1 MRHFAFVVAV
11 MASLGAISGVM
22 AEFCDPYIDRQ
33 NQLQEGF
40 RCPVKEIVPSGGKN
54 FNGEESYCCGSCI
67 YKFCC
72 NTIENRVDQSDCDLG
87 EIRRSNMLSP
97 PTFTANSGGGGGGG
111 STKPQNISLK
121 GGKVRSSKGNE
132 FEVID
137 PMDDGSTKFGSGGGG
152 GGGSAGG
159 KNGGKEDPK
168 GKKGFVDI
176 VKDGVK
182 IKLDQAIEDAKGG
195 DIGSVIGVIV
205 AGVFTV
211 IVSLVA
217 VISCVICC
225 CRKSKSKRQQWR
237 QGGGPGAPGVKR
249 SLSSASLHHGA
260 EGKGESKRHSALYP
274 SIPNTPMNTNGRY
287 SSAGRLSKV
296 RDYIS
301 YSLPH
306 SRGREPRQP
315 LWGHEGSRES
325 FNAQAFFSR
334 QQMRNLQD
342 RYPEGDSDESATAT
356 PSPVHRAIS
365 ASKSRSR
372 GGHCNTIHGGAP
384 CNCHHGGGG
393 GGSCGGA
400 CGGGNHHGGCG
411 GGGDGGVRPQ
421 SCCVGG
427 YGGGNGGNFPPPP
440 PQNMGGQ
447 PGGFNMPNGMVPQA
461 FANPYAYPNPA
472 MVPFSTGGNHHH
484 HHQQQQ
490 QHNVNL
496 PPSMIASYPP
506 PSHTPSAMSPFVSSG
521 LYPQVSQALDASG
534 SSIAV
539 PAASPLPPPPP
550 PESSE
555 GATQPTA
562 PPPTGS
568 LTQPPAFNPH
578 YV

>member
-1 MRHFAFVVAV
+1 MWRLPVIVATL
-11 MASLGAISGVM
+11 ALLGYATVAR

-87 EIRRSNMLSP
+87 EIRRSNLLST
-97 PTFTANSGGGGGGG
+97 PTFTANNNGGNYGGGIK
-111 STKPQNISLK
+111 KPANVSAK
-121 GGKVRSSKGNE
+121 GGKNRSSKVKE

-137 PMDDGSTKFGSGGGG
+137 PMDDGGTKFSSGGGSTV
-152 GGGSAGG
+152 GSTDGE
-159 KNGGKEDPK
+159 NGGKDDSK
-168 GKKGFVDI
+168 GDKGFVDI

-182 IKLDQAIEDAKGG
+182 IKLDQAIQDAKGG

-205 AGVFTV
+205 AGVFAV
-211 IVSLVA
+211 IVALVA

-225 CRKSKSKRQQWR
+225 CRKSKSKQQQQWR
-237 QGGGPGAPGVKR
+237 QSGIGGPGGPSVKR
-249 SLSSASLHHGA
+249 SLSSASLHHGV
-260 EGKGESKRHSALYP
+260 EGKESKRHSALYP

-315 LWGHEGSRES
+315 LWGHESSRES

-342 RYPEGDSDESATAT
+342 RYAEGDSDESATAT

-365 ASKSRSR
+365 ASKNRSR
-372 GGHCNTIHGGAP
+372 GGHCNTLHGNGA

-393 GGSCGGA
+393 GGG
-400 CGGGNHHGGCG
+400 GGCG
-411 GGGDGGVRPQ
+411 G
-421 SCCVGG
+421 
-427 YGGGNGGNFPPPP
+427 GGNFPPPP
-440 PQNMGGQ
+440 PGMG
-447 PGGFNMPNGMVPQA
+447 PPSFNVPQA

-472 MVPFSTGGNHHH
+472 MVPFPTASG
-484 HHQQQQ
+484 HHQHH
-490 QHNVNL
+490 QHVNL

-506 PSHTPSAMSPFVSSG
+506 PCHTPSAMSPFPSSG
-521 LYPQVSQALDASG
+521 LYPQVSQALDAAT
-534 SSIAV
+534 SSASV
-539 PAASPLPPPPP
+539 SASAASPLPPPPP
-550 PESSE
+550 PPENGE

-568 LTQPPAFNPH
+568 LTHPQPPAFNPH